1 MEKDKFSVKK
11 RKERK
16 NRMAKEFI
24 ICTIIIIGIVIG
36 NGVTQGYTKNSIED
50 INAKLE
56 SLEQTLNEELEINN
70 NEKKNEQIE
79 SEEKTMNGEEE
90 GKITEI
96 ENKGEEIYKEWED
109 MFSKLAYYI
118 EHEELEKVSRNI
130 ENVKTYVKLEQY
142 EDAIKEIN
150 EVIFVLNH
158 IEEKYSF
165 NLQNIF

>member
-1 MEKDKFSVKK
+1 
-11 RKERK
+11 
-16 NRMAKEFI
+16 MAKEFI

-36 NGVTQGYTKNSIED
+36 NGVTQGYTRDSIED

-96 ENKGEEIYKEWED
+96 ENKGEEIY
-109 MFSKLAYYI
+109 
-118 EHEELEKVSRNI
+118 EE
-130 ENVKTYVKLEQY
+130 
-142 EDAIKEIN
+142 
-150 EVIFVLNH
+150 
-158 IEEKYSF
+158 
-165 NLQNIF
+165 